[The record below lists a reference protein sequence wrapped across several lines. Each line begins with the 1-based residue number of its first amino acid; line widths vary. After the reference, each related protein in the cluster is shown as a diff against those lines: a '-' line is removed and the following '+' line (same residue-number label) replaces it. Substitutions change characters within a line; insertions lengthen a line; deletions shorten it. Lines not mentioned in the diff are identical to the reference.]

1 MTFMEPA
8 ERPVRKLIEKLTCP
22 HCGGMESKVI
32 DSRQDAIHGQY
43 RRRRQ
48 CACGS
53 RYMTVEIVVAKVS
66 TTSRRVAS

>member
-1 MTFMEPA
+1 MNDPD
-8 ERPVRKLIEKLTCP
+8 RPIKKLLEKLTCP

-48 CACGS
+48 CKCGS
-53 RYMTVEIVVAKVS
+53 RYMTVEIVVAKV
-66 TTSRRVAS
+66 TTSRGALS